1 MTNTKIARYKVD
13 MKRLMKRQG
22 SVVGL
27 ANGILYAD
35 DKLIYEAESL
45 KVGLYK

>member
-1 MTNTKIARYKVD
+1 
-13 MKRLMKRQG
+13 MKRLMRREG

-35 DKLIYEAESL
+35 EKPIYEAENL
-45 KVGLYK
+45 KVGLYKS